1 MSFDDPDLIA
11 CAQLVQ
17 RADPD
22 RFRAAMAAPVAARA
36 VLFPLFA
43 ANVEIARA
51 PWVTQEAMIAEMR
64 LQWWRDAMDEIAGGQ
79 PPRRHE
85 VVTPLAQV
93 LDAAGAA
100 LVGELVEARR
110 WDIYR
115 DPFEDAAA
123 FEAYLQ
129 NTSSNLLL
137 AAVRALGGGDEAVV
151 RDLGYAVGLA
161 NYLRAIPALEK
172 AGRVPLVDG
181 RDEAVA
187 ALAEDG
193 LARLKRAR
201 TRRAQVSRAA
211 APALL
216 SAWAVAPVL
225 AQAAKQPQRVKAG
238 ALGVSDFR
246 NALSLLWRAQTLRW

>member
-11 CAQLVQ
+11 CAGLVQ

-51 PWVTQEAMIAEMR
+51 PWVTQENMIAEMR
-64 LQWWRDAMDEIAGGQ
+64 LQWWRDAMEEIAQGKV
-79 PPRRHE
+79 PRRHE
-85 VVTPLAQV
+85 VVTPLARGI
-93 LDAAGAA
+93 DAAGAA
-100 LVGELVEARR
+100 LLDGLIEARR

-115 DPFEDAAA
+115 DPFADEAA
-123 FEAYLQ
+123 FEDYLQ
-129 NTSSNLLL
+129 KTSSNLLL
-137 AAVRALGGGDEAVV
+137 AAVRALGDGDEDVV
-151 RDLGYAVGLA
+151 RDLGYALGLA

-172 AGRVPLVDG
+172 AGRVPLLDG
-181 RDEAVA
+181 RDDSVA
-187 ALAEDG
+187 ALARDG
-193 LARLKRAR
+193 LERLKRAR
-201 TRRAQVSRAA
+201 ARRDQVSRTA

-216 SAWAVAPVL
+216 SAWAAGPVL
-225 AQAAKQPQRVKAG
+225 AQAVKEPQRVKAG

-246 NALSLLWRAQTLRW
+246 NALSLMWRAQTLRW